1 MVKMLR
7 AIKIMLLSVL
17 IVTAFIAGFGTG
29 SASER
34 DYNEKQVEHTKS
46 NIYSITIYKDGTA
59 RITTNQMYLQEP
71 IESHL
76 LVITDK
82 NN

>member
-46 NIYSITIYKDGTA
+46 NIYSIAIYQDGTA
-59 RITTNQMYLQEP
+59 RITTNQRYLNEP
-71 IESHL
+71 LENL
-76 LVITDK
+76 LVIT
-82 NN
+82 NRQPN